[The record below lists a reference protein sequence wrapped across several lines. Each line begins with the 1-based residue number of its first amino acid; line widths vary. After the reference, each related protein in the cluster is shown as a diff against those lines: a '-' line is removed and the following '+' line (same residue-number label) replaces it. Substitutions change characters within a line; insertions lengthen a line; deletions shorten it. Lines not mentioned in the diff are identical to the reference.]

1 MQKVSLII
9 ESVGSRVITAQ
20 EEIFDYV
27 ESKSNVD
34 ETIAEF
40 VQEKKLIDASN
51 QKAQRE
57 LRRIIDQYFI
67 NEVSMMYEHILKKV
81 ESLNVDTNT
90 AVETE
95 LYLEIP
101 DEDDLQEML
110 EGNFDYDDYLNDWV
124 LNIENKSQ
132 NITTSQLIN
141 YYQRDPEKAWSNVN
155 DLDLIVEEVQE
166 SEY

>member
-67 NEVSMMYEHILKKV
+67 NEVSMMYEHIQKKV
-81 ESLNVDTNT
+81 EFLNVDTNT
-90 AVETE
+90 SVETE

-101 DEDDLQEML
+101 DEDDLQKML

-132 NITTSQLIN
+132 NITTNQLIN

>member
-27 ESKSNVD
+27 ESKANVD
-34 ETIAEF
+34 ETIVKF
-40 VQEKKLIDASN
+40 IQEKKLIDASN

-57 LRRIIDQYFI
+57 LCRIIDQYFI
-67 NEVSMMYEHILKKV
+67 NEVSMMYEHIQKKV
-81 ESLNVDTNT
+81 DSLNVDANT
-90 AVETE
+90 SIETE

-101 DEDDLQEML
+101 DENDLQEML

-124 LNIENKSQ
+124 LKVENELQ
-132 NITTSQLIN
+132 NITTNQLIN
-141 YYQRDPEKAWSNVN
+141 FYQQDPTSAWENVDN
-155 DLDLIVEEVQE
+155 LDLIIEKIQE
-166 SEY
+166 SGH

>member
-40 VQEKKLIDASN
+40 VQEKKLIDASS

-67 NEVSMMYEHILKKV
+67 NEVSMMYEHIQKKV

-90 AVETE
+90 SVETE

-101 DEDDLQEML
+101 DKDDLQEML

-132 NITTSQLIN
+132 NITTNRLIN

>member
-67 NEVSMMYEHILKKV
+67 NEVSMMYEHIQKKV

-90 AVETE
+90 SVETE

-101 DEDDLQEML
+101 DEDDLQKML

-132 NITTSQLIN
+132 NITTNQLIN

-155 DLDLIVEEVQE
+155 DLDSIIEEVQE

>member
-34 ETIAEF
+34 KTIAEF

-67 NEVSMMYEHILKKV
+67 NEVSMMYEYIKKKV

-124 LNIENKSQ
+124 LNIEGKSQ

-155 DLDLIVEEVQE
+155 DLDLIVEEVQG

>member
-67 NEVSMMYEHILKKV
+67 NEVSMMYEHIQKKV

-90 AVETE
+90 SVETE

-101 DEDDLQEML
+101 DEDDLQKML

-132 NITTSQLIN
+132 NITTNQLIN

-155 DLDLIVEEVQE
+155 NLDLIVEEVQE

>member
-40 VQEKKLIDASN
+40 VQEKKLIDASS

-67 NEVSMMYEHILKKV
+67 NEVSMMYEHIQKKV

-90 AVETE
+90 SVETE

-110 EGNFDYDDYLNDWV
+110 EGNFNYDDYLNDWV

-132 NITTSQLIN
+132 NITTNQLIN

>member
-1 MQKVSLII
+1 MQKVNLII

-67 NEVSMMYEHILKKV
+67 NEVSMMYEHIQKKV

-90 AVETE
+90 SVETE

-101 DEDDLQEML
+101 DEDDLQKML

-132 NITTSQLIN
+132 NITTNQLIN

-155 DLDLIVEEVQE
+155 DLDLIIEEIQE
-166 SEY
+166 SE

>member
-27 ESKSNVD
+27 ESKANVD

-40 VQEKKLIDASN
+40 IQEKKLIDASN

-67 NEVSMMYEHILKKV
+67 NEVSMMYEHIQKKV
-81 ESLNVDTNT
+81 DSLNVDANT
-90 AVETE
+90 SIETE

-101 DEDDLQEML
+101 DENDLQEML

-124 LNIENKSQ
+124 LKVENELQ
-132 NITTSQLIN
+132 NITTNQLIN
-141 YYQRDPEKAWSNVN
+141 FYQQDPANAWENVDN
-155 DLDLIVEEVQE
+155 LDLIIEKIQE
-166 SEY
+166 SEH

>member
-67 NEVSMMYEHILKKV
+67 NEVSMMYEHIQKKV
-81 ESLNVDTNT
+81 EFLNVDTNT
-90 AVETE
+90 SVETE

-101 DEDDLQEML
+101 DKDDLQEML

-132 NITTSQLIN
+132 NITTNQLIN
-141 YYQRDPEKAWSNVN
+141 YYQRNPEKAWSNVN

>member
-27 ESKSNVD
+27 ESKANVD

-40 VQEKKLIDASN
+40 IQEKKLIDASN

-67 NEVSMMYEHILKKV
+67 NEVSMMYEHIQEKV
-81 ESLNVDTNT
+81 DSLNVDANT
-90 AVETE
+90 SIETE

-101 DEDDLQEML
+101 DENDLQEML

-124 LNIENKSQ
+124 LKVENELQ
-132 NITTSQLIN
+132 NITTNQLIN
-141 YYQRDPEKAWSNVN
+141 FYQQDPANAWENVDN
-155 DLDLIVEEVQE
+155 LDLIIEKIQE
-166 SEY
+166 SEH

>member
-1 MQKVSLII
+1 MQKVNLII

-40 VQEKKLIDASN
+40 VQEKKLIDASS

-67 NEVSMMYEHILKKV
+67 NEVSMMYEHIQKKV

-90 AVETE
+90 SVETE

-101 DEDDLQEML
+101 DEDDLQKML

-132 NITTSQLIN
+132 NITTNQLIN

-155 DLDLIVEEVQE
+155 DLDSIIEEVQE

>member
-40 VQEKKLIDASN
+40 VQEKKLIDASS

-67 NEVSMMYEHILKKV
+67 NEVSMMYEHIQKKV
-81 ESLNVDTNT
+81 EFLNIDTNT

-101 DEDDLQEML
+101 DEDDLQKML

-132 NITTSQLIN
+132 NITTNQLIN

>member
-1 MQKVSLII
+1 MQKVGLII

-40 VQEKKLIDASN
+40 VQEKKLIDASS

-67 NEVSMMYEHILKKV
+67 NEVSMMYEHIQKKV

-90 AVETE
+90 SVETE

-110 EGNFDYDDYLNDWV
+110 EGNFNYDDYLNDWV

-132 NITTSQLIN
+132 NITTNQLIN

>member
-67 NEVSMMYEHILKKV
+67 NEVSMMYEHIQKKV

-90 AVETE
+90 SVETE

-101 DEDDLQEML
+101 DEDDLQKML
-110 EGNFDYDDYLNDWV
+110 EGNFDYDAYLNDWV

-132 NITTSQLIN
+132 NITTNQLIN

>member
-40 VQEKKLIDASN
+40 VQEKKLIDASS

-67 NEVSMMYEHILKKV
+67 NEVSMMYEHIQKKV

-90 AVETE
+90 SVETE

-101 DEDDLQEML
+101 DEDDLQKML

-132 NITTSQLIN
+132 NITTNQLIN

>member
-27 ESKSNVD
+27 ESKANVD
-34 ETIAEF
+34 ETIVKF
-40 VQEKKLIDASN
+40 IQEKKLIDASN

-57 LRRIIDQYFI
+57 LCRIIDQYFI
-67 NEVSMMYEHILKKV
+67 NEVSMMYEHIQKKV
-81 ESLNVDTNT
+81 DSLNVDANT
-90 AVETE
+90 SIETE

-101 DEDDLQEML
+101 DENDLQEML

-124 LNIENKSQ
+124 LKVADETHS
-132 NITTSQLIN
+132 ITTDKLISL
-141 YYQRDPEKAWSNVN
+141 YYQNPIKAWENV
-155 DLDLIVEEVQE
+155 DKPDAIIEEVQE
-166 SEY
+166 SGY

>member
-67 NEVSMMYEHILKKV
+67 NEVSMMYEHIKKKV

-124 LNIENKSQ
+124 LNIEDKSQ

-141 YYQRDPEKAWSNVN
+141 YYQRDPEKAWKNIDDPDEIASE
-155 DLDLIVEEVQE
+155 IKE
-166 SEY
+166 SEV

>member
-67 NEVSMMYEHILKKV
+67 NEVSMMYEHIKKKV

-95 LYLEIP
+95 LCLEIP

-124 LNIENKSQ
+124 LNIEDKSQ

>member
-1 MQKVSLII
+1 MQKVNLII

-67 NEVSMMYEHILKKV
+67 NEVSMMYEHIQKKV

-90 AVETE
+90 SVETE

-101 DEDDLQEML
+101 DKDDLQEML

-132 NITTSQLIN
+132 NITTNQLIN

>member
-67 NEVSMMYEHILKKV
+67 NEVSMMYEHIQKKI

-90 AVETE
+90 SVETE

-101 DEDDLQEML
+101 DEDDLQKML

-132 NITTSQLIN
+132 NITTNQLIN

>member
-40 VQEKKLIDASN
+40 VQEKKLIDASS

-67 NEVSMMYEHILKKV
+67 NEVSMMYEHIQKKV
-81 ESLNVDTNT
+81 ESLNIDTNT

-101 DEDDLQEML
+101 DEDDLQKML

-132 NITTSQLIN
+132 NITTNQLIN

>member
-27 ESKSNVD
+27 ESKSNAD

-40 VQEKKLIDASN
+40 VQEKKLIDASS

-67 NEVSMMYEHILKKV
+67 NEVSMMYEHIQKKV

-90 AVETE
+90 SVETE

-101 DEDDLQEML
+101 DKDDLQEML

-132 NITTSQLIN
+132 NITTNQLIN

>member
-67 NEVSMMYEHILKKV
+67 NEVSMMYEHIQKKV

-90 AVETE
+90 SVETE

-101 DEDDLQEML
+101 DEDDLQKML

-132 NITTSQLIN
+132 NITTNQLIN

-155 DLDLIVEEVQE
+155 DLDLIIEEIQE
-166 SEY
+166 SE

>member
-57 LRRIIDQYFI
+57 LHRIIDQYFI
-67 NEVSMMYEHILKKV
+67 NEVSMMYEHIQKRI
-81 ESLNVDTNT
+81 EFLNVDTNT
-90 AVETE
+90 SVETE

-132 NITTSQLIN
+132 NITISQLIN

-155 DLDLIVEEVQE
+155 DLDLIIEEIQE
-166 SEY
+166 SE

>member
-67 NEVSMMYEHILKKV
+67 NEVSMMYEHIQKKV

-90 AVETE
+90 SVETE

-101 DEDDLQEML
+101 DEDDLQKML

-132 NITTSQLIN
+132 NITTNQLIN

>member
-1 MQKVSLII
+1 MQKVGLII

-67 NEVSMMYEHILKKV
+67 NEVSMMYEHIQKKV
-81 ESLNVDTNT
+81 ESLNIDTNM

-101 DEDDLQEML
+101 DEDDLQKML

-132 NITTSQLIN
+132 NIATNQLIN

>member
-67 NEVSMMYEHILKKV
+67 NEVSMMYEHIQKKV

-90 AVETE
+90 SVETE
-95 LYLEIP
+95 LYLGIP
-101 DEDDLQEML
+101 DKDDLQEML

-124 LNIENKSQ
+124 LNVENKSQ

-155 DLDLIVEEVQE
+155 DLDSIIEEVQE

>member
-27 ESKSNVD
+27 ESKANVD
-34 ETIAEF
+34 KTIAKF
-40 VQEKKLIDASN
+40 TQEKGLIGASN
-51 QKAQRE
+51 QKARRE

-67 NEVSMMYEHILKKV
+67 NEVSMMYEHIQKRI
-81 ESLNVDTNT
+81 EFLNVDTNT
-90 AVETE
+90 PVETE
-95 LYLEIP
+95 FYLEIP

-155 DLDLIVEEVQE
+155 DLDLIIEKIQE